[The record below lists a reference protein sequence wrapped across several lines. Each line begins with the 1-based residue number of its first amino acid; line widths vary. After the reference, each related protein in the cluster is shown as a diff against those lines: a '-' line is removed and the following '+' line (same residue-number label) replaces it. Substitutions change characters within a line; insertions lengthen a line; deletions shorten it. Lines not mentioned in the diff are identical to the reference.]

1 LKKIL
6 SVVVVLCF
14 LSSMLLLA
22 PAHPVKAT
30 LVGDLNGDGHVDIY
44 DALLMAQVFGMNS
57 SNPNWNV
64 TGYIP
69 GAPTFAPNMADL
81 NNDGVIDIYD
91 VIILAAHFGS

>member
-1 LKKIL
+1 MKKIV

-14 LSSMLLLA
+14 LSSMLLLV
-22 PAHPVKAT
+22 PVHPVVAT
-30 LVGDLNGDGHVDIY
+30 KVGDLNGDNSVDIY

-57 SNPNWNV
+57 TNPNWNV
-64 TGYIP
+64 TGYIS
-69 GAPTFAPNMADL
+69 GAPSFAPNMADL